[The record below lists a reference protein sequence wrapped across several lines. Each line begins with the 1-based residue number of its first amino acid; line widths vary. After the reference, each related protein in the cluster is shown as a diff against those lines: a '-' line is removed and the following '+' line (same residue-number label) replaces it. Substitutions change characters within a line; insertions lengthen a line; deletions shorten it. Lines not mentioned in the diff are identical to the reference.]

1 MNACITLEGFA
12 GRVDRGGY
20 PPRPPSDPGLHI
32 TRTRF
37 LISGIRDPRD
47 PSSLRGHGS
56 GHDVPARCPT
66 QITPQAPACIAETG
80 PPRISAAA
88 LLQLAQWCQS
98 RRSESLG
105 QSFGGPPCPTI
116 TAPQSP
122 PALAA
127 RETSQ
132 ASVPSLVVPTPA
144 EASGTP
150 AGAEPD
156 HRQEPL
162 SRFAEGGKL

>member
-1 MNACITLEGFA
+1 MFPLYRIIRACNLW
-12 GRVDRGGY
+12 VN
-20 PPRPPSDPGLHI
+20 
-32 TRTRF
+32 
-37 LISGIRDPRD
+37 
-47 PSSLRGHGS
+47 
-56 GHDVPARCPT
+56 RC
-66 QITPQAPACIAETG
+66 
-80 PPRISAAA
+80 RISAAA

-122 PALAA
+122 PPLAA
-127 RETSQ
+127 RGHSPPS
-132 ASVPSLVVPTPA
+132 APSLVAPPPA
-144 EASGTP
+144 EASGPP

-162 SRFAEGGKL
+162 SRFAEGGK